1 MGWGSGA
8 GQGGPKLPVNNINVI
23 GFNVRGR
30 GGHICRLI
38 KICLRTIRRGR
49 DRNSAAVV
57 GEAAL
62 LKCRLQRRRHYSFEI
77 EETADVTLLGRVG
90 CIMHGVQA
98 FERERPP
105 RNTKHLLLPRGT
117 VPSLAAKCRAT
128 RERRQSSAARR
139 GATLSEN

>member
-1 MGWGSGA
+1 MGWGRGA

-62 LKCRLQRRRHYSFEI
+62 LKCRLQRRRHFSFET
-77 EETADVTLLGRVG
+77 EETADVTLLERVG

-105 RNTKHLLLPRGT
+105 RNPKHLLAYYR
-117 VPSLAAKCRAT
+117 VPSLAAKCRAHE
-128 RERRQSSAARR
+128 RERRQNSAARR
-139 GATLSEN
+139 GGQL